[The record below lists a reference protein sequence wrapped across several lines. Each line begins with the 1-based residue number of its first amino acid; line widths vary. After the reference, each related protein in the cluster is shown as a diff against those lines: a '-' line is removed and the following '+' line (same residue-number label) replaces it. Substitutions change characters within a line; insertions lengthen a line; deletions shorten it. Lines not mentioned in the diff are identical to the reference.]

1 MKNFIVM
8 GMFTMAVLSCATKE
22 NVRKDTAKP
31 GTLTQGQTSTVC
43 DVNGNN
49 CTTTTTVGS
58 TTVGVPI
65 RATVGGYMP
74 DSYTFLDTPDANLC
88 IDAFTRMGVTLP
100 IDTVARTLDSVNFR
114 STGVALTDI
123 GDGPVP
129 VLNVIHLDN
138 NMSDVLYQLLN
149 PVGYYCI
156 VNNNAQYSNVSIQ
169 RSCSSHKAE
178 IEPITKVS
186 VNEPALC
193 GWRFPWFRQHAPTGT
208 TNLRS
213 SALIELPCIP

>member
-8 GMFTMAVLSCATKE
+8 GMMSMAVLSCATKE
-22 NVRKDTAKP
+22 NVRKDVAKP
-31 GTLTQGQTSTVC
+31 GTLTQGQTTTVC

-58 TTVGVPI
+58 TTIGADSAP
-65 RATVGGYMP
+65 A
-74 DSYTFLDTPDANLC
+74 SYTFLDTPDANLC
-88 IDAFTRMGVTLP
+88 VDAFNRMGVTLP
-100 IDTVARTLDSVNFR
+100 PDTVARTLDSINFKA
-114 STGVALTDI
+114 TGVALTDI

-129 VLNVIHLDN
+129 VLNVVHLDN
-138 NMSDVLYQLLN
+138 TLSDVLYQFLN
-149 PVGYYCI
+149 PMGYYCI
-156 VNNNAQYSNVSIQ
+156 VNNNARYSNVSIQ

-186 VNEPALC
+186 VNGPALC
-193 GWRFPWFRQHAPTGT
+193 GWKLPWFRQPEPTGT